1 VLTLPQLRGQLLAL
15 PGAVEDYPF
24 GPEYLVCKVGGKMFA
39 LIALSDDPLRLNL
52 KCDPEHAE
60 VLRGYYPAVR
70 PGYHMNKRHWNTV
83 VLDGSIPAD
92 EILSMA
98 EDSYRLV
105 VNSLPKRL
113 QQDLTG

>member
-1 VLTLPQLRGQLLAL
+1 MTLEVLREHLLAL

-24 GPEYLVCKVGGKMFA
+24 GPEHLVCKVGGKMFA
-39 LIALSDDPLRLNL
+39 LIALADAPLRVNL

-105 VNSLPKRL
+105 VASLPKRL
-113 QQDLTG
+113 QQNLGG